1 MEGTRHEK
9 IALIVIS
16 YVIGF
21 TSAFIAFGVNKIDSG
36 ERFIPIEDVQAMNS
50 DVSDTHHSELSVGVG
65 EEGLF
70 VITKDKERILSA
82 NKNLLEASVI
92 SSEPISGF
100 FYNIIEAEASRDGN
114 FVYFCEQLMEED
126 AHCDPYVYSVLDD
139 TLYRVTF
146 EDEKIQPLILA
157 HDSTWTDESTLIL
170 NSAVSVDPGQPWK
183 LGTAVAVSQ

>member
-9 IALIVIS
+9 IALIVIA

-21 TSAFIAFGVNKIDSG
+21 TSAFIAFGVNKINSEAKLIHID
-36 ERFIPIEDVQAMNS
+36 ETQAMNS
-50 DVSDTHHSELSVGVG
+50 DSAEVHHSGLSVGVG

-70 VITKDKERILSA
+70 VITKEKERILSA

-92 SSEPISGF
+92 SSEPTPGF

-126 AHCDPYVYSVLDD
+126 PYCDPYVYSIVDD
-139 TLYRVTF
+139 TLYRVSF
-146 EDEKIQPLILA
+146 EGEYIQPLILA
-157 HDSTWTDESTLIL
+157 HDSTWADESTLIL
-170 NSAVSVDPGQPWK
+170 NSAISENPEEPWK
-183 LGTAVAVSQ
+183 LSTVVAISQ

>member
-9 IALIVIS
+9 IALIVIA

-21 TSAFIAFGVNKIDSG
+21 TSAFIAFGVNKINSETTIIQVDNA
-36 ERFIPIEDVQAMNS
+36 QAMQIDS
-50 DVSDTHHSELSVGVG
+50 SDTHHSGLSVGIG

-92 SSEPISGF
+92 ASGPTPGF

-126 AHCDPYVYSVLDD
+126 PHCDPYVYSVVNDV
-139 TLYRVTF
+139 LYRVLF
-146 EDEKIQPLILA
+146 EGEEIKPLILS
-157 HDSTWTDESTLIL
+157 HDSTWTDESTLTL
-170 NSAVSVDPGQPWK
+170 NGAVSQTPEEPWK
-183 LGTAVAVSQ
+183 LSTVVAISQ